1 MIQGQC
7 GTLFSHLLSDLFHVI
22 GLNSSEAFSMFII
35 NITNLNL
42 QNTNVNIAI
51 KESLVLSL
59 TPYILAVIS

>member
-1 MIQGQC
+1 MRNLIFPF
-7 GTLFSHLLSDLFHVI
+7 TFRLVHVI
-22 GLNSSEAFSMFII
+22 GLNSSEVFSMLII
-35 NITNLNL
+35 NITNINH

>member
-1 MIQGQC
+1 MRNLI
-7 GTLFSHLLSDLFHVI
+7 FPLLSDWFHVI
-22 GLNSSEAFSMFII
+22 GLNSSEVLSMFII
-35 NITNLNL
+35 NITNINH